1 MYRVLNVPSV
11 SRIERRFL
19 SVACP
24 FLLVWPGTQHI
35 LLGTFH
41 GGGKSVCGR
50 NYTLWSDSYLCQINR
65 AKHVLNKNLLNV
77 IEALVFSKL
86 YYCSSLWSN
95 TSCSNISRLQGV
107 QDFAARVLSNRGKFD
122 HITPTL
128 KELRWFPVKSHLFCR
143 DAVLAF
149 KCMNDWA
156 PAYLSSIFKTRGE
169 VSGRD
174 TRSNTQ
180 LGVPLYRSAA
190 GQRTFHYRTVT
201 LWNNINPDVKL
212 CKSLPNSKMKLKR
225 ELLKQFL
232 ES

>member
-1 MYRVLNVPSV
+1 MCFWFLHELAWLMYRVLNVPSV

-86 YYCSSLWSN
+86 YYRSSLWSN
-95 TSCSNISRLQGV
+95 TSCSNISRLQRSPGLCSTSTK
-107 QDFAARVLSNRGKFD
+107 QQREIRPHHPDIKG
-122 HITPTL
+122 TTL
-128 KELRWFPVKSHLFCR
+128 
-143 DAVLAF
+143 
-149 KCMNDWA
+149 
-156 PAYLSSIFKTRGE
+156 
-169 VSGRD
+169 VSC
-174 TRSNTQ
+174 Q
-180 LGVPLYRSAA
+180 
-190 GQRTFHYRTVT
+190 VT
-201 LWNNINPDVKL
+201 
-212 CKSLPNSKMKLKR
+212 
-225 ELLKQFL
+225 
-232 ES
+232 